1 MTSRSC
7 AIKIGSENMDTIRQ
21 VLFNNCIIKKSN
33 RGVGIQNRD
42 EGVVSDVIFSNMIIE
57 GHFFS
62 DVWWGKAEPVYI
74 TAYRRAKI
82 NHKDANWRFPAGAT
96 EGRVGEV
103 KNIFFSNIKCT
114 SENGIYVSGE
124 SADKIS
130 NIYFDEVDVFIN
142 KTTAIPGGVYDRRPA
157 QAEGFVKGST
167 SGFYFDKVNG
177 IRVRNSSVMWGLNRP
192 SYFAHALESYRV
204 TSLQIAGLEG
214 NAAFSGK
221 TKMKIAK

>member
-1 MTSRSC
+1 
-7 AIKIGSENMDTIRQ
+7 MDTIRQ

-42 EGVVSDVIFSNMIIE
+42 EGVVSDVVFSNMIIE
-57 GHFFS
+57 GHLFS
-62 DVWWGKAEPVYI
+62 DVWWGKAEPIYI

-82 NHKDANWRFPAGAT
+82 NHKDANWRFPKGAT

-103 KNIFFSNIKCT
+103 KNIYFSNIKCT

-124 SADKIS
+124 SANKIS
-130 NIYFDEVDVFIN
+130 NIVFDEVDVVIN

-167 SGFYFDKVNG
+167 SGFYFDKVDG
-177 IRVRNSSVMWGLNRP
+177 IRVRNSSVVWGINRP
-192 SYFAHALESYRV
+192 PYFAHALESYGV
-204 TSLQIAGLEG
+204 SSLKITALHG
-214 NAAFSGK
+214 NAAFLDKLK
-221 TKMKIAK
+221 TKIIK